1 MAGSFGLA
9 VDVAKDGAEALRLIA
24 AADHAQRP
32 YELVLLDWK
41 MPGMDGVETLSQ
53 LRGDAALHRA
63 PTVIMVTAYGREDAM
78 ASASQHGVP
87 LQTVLT
93 KPVIA
98 STLLEAIGEALF
110 KDVEVVT
117 RQEARSDSYARAA
130 AQLAGARVLL
140 VEDNELNQELAME
153 LLADA
158 GMTVVLARHGQE
170 ALQILAQDRHF
181 DGVLMDCQMPVMDG
195 YAATRAIRK
204 DPALKD
210 LPVIAMTANA
220 MADDRQKVLDAG
232 MWDHIAKPLSV
243 DIMFTTMAKWIRPA
257 APQDDGR
264 PVAAALGAPLV
275 VDDPALPPLPGIDTR
290 FGMATAS
297 HKAALYQQLLR
308 KFRDQQGDFALL
320 FAQARA
326 DTDSTAA
333 QRCAHTLRG
342 TAATI
347 GAKGV
352 QAAAEALEQAC
363 QQQASDERID
373 ELLQQV
379 LAALDPVI
387 AGLRALG
394 DPDSRPAAAA
404 PVKVDPKQLAAL
416 RAQLIELMERG
427 DPEATDFC
435 EQHQDVL
442 RAAYPALWKTIW
454 SKVSSFDYDAAAA
467 LLQQAGPQHGLQPDS
482 QHN

>member
-1 MAGSFGLA
+1 
-9 VDVAKDGAEALRLIA
+9 
-24 AADHAQRP
+24 
-32 YELVLLDWK
+32 
-41 MPGMDGVETLSQ
+41 
-53 LRGDAALHRA
+53 
-63 PTVIMVTAYGREDAM
+63 MVTAYGREDAM
-78 ASASQHGVP
+78 ASASKNGVP

-110 KDVEVVT
+110 KHVEVVT
-117 RQEARSDSYARAA
+117 RQEARSDNYARAA

-195 YAATRAIRK
+195 YAATREIRK
-204 DPALKD
+204 DPAMKD

-232 MWDHIAKPLSV
+232 MSDHIAKPLSV

-257 APQDDGR
+257 APRDAGR
-264 PVAAALGAPLV
+264 PVAAATSASLA

-290 FGMATAS
+290 FGLATALN
-297 HKAALYQQLLR
+297 KAALYQQLLH
-308 KFRDQQGDFALL
+308 KFRDQQSNFAQL
-320 FAQARA
+320 FAQAR
-326 DTDSTAA
+326 TGSDSTAA

-373 ELLQQV
+373 ELLLQV
-379 LAALDPVI
+379 MAALDPVI
-387 AGLRALG
+387 AGLQALG
-394 DPDSRPAAAA
+394 DTDSKSAVVT
-404 PVKVDPKQLAAL
+404 PVTVDAKQLTAL
-416 RAQLIELMERG
+416 RAQLIALMEQG
-427 DPEATDFC
+427 DPEATSFC
-435 EQHQDVL
+435 EQHQDLL

-454 SKVSSFDYDAAAA
+454 SKVSSFDFDAAAA
-467 LLQQAGPQHGLQPDS
+467 LLQQAGPPHESQQEVQQEAQHDP

>member
-1 MAGSFGLA
+1 
-9 VDVAKDGAEALRLIA
+9 
-24 AADHAQRP
+24 
-32 YELVLLDWK
+32 
-41 MPGMDGVETLSQ
+41 
-53 LRGDAALHRA
+53 
-63 PTVIMVTAYGREDAM
+63 
-78 ASASQHGVP
+78 
-87 LQTVLT
+87 
-93 KPVIA
+93 
-98 STLLEAIGEALF
+98 
-110 KDVEVVT
+110 
-117 RQEARSDSYARAA
+117 
-130 AQLAGARVLL
+130 
-140 VEDNELNQELAME
+140 
-153 LLADA
+153 
-158 GMTVVLARHGQE
+158 
-170 ALQILAQDRHF
+170 
-181 DGVLMDCQMPVMDG
+181 VMDG

-243 DIMFTTMAKWIRPA
+243 DTMLTTMAKWIRPA
-257 APQDDGR
+257 VPREDAHPI
-264 PVAAALGAPLV
+264 AAADSAPRPADGL
-275 VDDPALPPLPGIDTR
+275 ALPPLPGIDTR
-290 FGMATAS
+290 FGLATAS
-297 HKAALYQQLLR
+297 NKAALYQQLLL
-308 KFRDQQGDFALL
+308 KFRDQQGDFAQL

-326 DTDSTAA
+326 GTDSTAA

-363 QQQASDERID
+363 RQRASDAQID
-373 ELLQQV
+373 ALLQQV

-394 DPDSRPAAAA
+394 ELAEPDSRSPTAA
-404 PVKVDPKQLAAL
+404 PVKVDAKQLAAL

-442 RAAYPALWKTIW
+442 RAAYPAQWKAIW

-467 LLQQAGPQHGLQPDS
+467 LLQQADPQR
-482 QHN
+482 N